1 MEWQVWLTFLGAAI
15 AISVSPGAGA
25 ILSMATG
32 LSQGLRRSYWAII
45 GLEIGLMVQLSL
57 VALGLG
63 AVLASSVLAFTFIK
77 WLGVA
82 YLIYLAIRQWRAAE
96 TDLRAQLGSAT
107 ESGVVALVTRGTL
120 VNLTNPKGLI
130 FLLAVL
136 AALREPLGAAGAPI
150 RDHRR
155 HDGGRRS
162 GGDGRLRRPGVPGAA
177 MAHDTAPTTR
187 REPGVLR
194 AVCHCGRGVV
204 TGAPGGDRLTGP
216 ATAVPAKNVVRHVR
230 CVATDAVETA

>member
-45 GLEIGLMVQLSL
+45 GLEIGLVVQLSL

-136 AALREPLGAAGAPI
+136 PPFVNPSAPLVPQYVTIGATMVAIDLVVMGGFAGLASRALRWLTTP
-150 RDHRR
+150 RR
-155 HDGGRRS
+155 QLVVNRVFS
-162 GGDGRLRRPGVPGAA
+162 GLF
-177 MAHDTAPTTR
+177 
-187 REPGVLR
+187 
-194 AVCHCGRGVV
+194 
-204 TGAPGGDRLTGP
+204 
-216 ATAVPAKNVVRHVR
+216 ATAAVVLSLVR
-230 CVATDAVETA
+230 RAAIA